1 MYGEGGAQVMRSIS
15 GFPVWALLFTGLHLS
30 FFTGSVPA
38 QSNDLGN
45 PTLGRIVSIKPK
57 EPKDNLRI
65 QQAKRVAPVNA
76 TEGMLVRRGYVLIL
90 NPKAR
95 AFIVCGDGKKRELK
109 PGKNGCPCTQP
120 CTPEVCGIRY
130 GGSTLS
136 VTRGSDAETGAF
148 PIVVS
153 PRKTLLRN
161 LRPTIRW
168 LPVSGATQNTTYQVT
183 LYGDNP
189 KPLWSRDVVSEPRL
203 AYPEKEPPL
212 IPGETYKVV
221 VTSGGK
227 SSRQDPLPG
236 LGFTALTAEQ
246 ARSLALEE
254 AQRKQLEL
262 PETQTR
268 LLVANLYAAR
278 EMYAEAIEQLEEL
291 SKTFKEPEVLLLLGD
306 LFATIGLSREA
317 KKRYAEAL
325 GLTAAVDF
333 AGLGQ
338 ARKSLAQVCENL
350 GDFKMAIEHLRE
362 AKKAYRR
369 LRNRSMVRAL
379 FTQEQR
385 LKKIAGN
392 G

>member
-1 MYGEGGAQVMRSIS
+1 MRIFS
-15 GFPVWALLFTGLHLS
+15 GSPVWALLFAGLHLS
-30 FFTGSVPA
+30 LFAGSVPA
-38 QSNDLGN
+38 QSNDPGN
-45 PTLGRIVSIKPK
+45 PTLGRIVSIDPK

-65 QQAKRVAPVNA
+65 QQAKGVAPVNA
-76 TEGMLVRRGYVLIL
+76 TEGMLVRRGYVLML
-90 NPKAR
+90 DPKAR
-95 AFIVCGDGKKRELK
+95 AFIVCGDGRKRELK

-136 VTRGSDAETGAF
+136 ATRGSDTETGAF
-148 PIVVS
+148 PIVIS
-153 PRKTLLRN
+153 PRKTMLRN
-161 LRPTIRW
+161 LQPTIRW
-168 LPVSGATQNTTYQVT
+168 LPVAGATENPTYRVT
-183 LYGDNP
+183 LYGDNL
-189 KPLWSRDVVSEPRL
+189 KPIWSRDVVSEPRL

-212 IPGETYKVV
+212 MPGNTYKVV
-221 VTSGGK
+221 ITWEGT

-236 LGFTALTAEQ
+236 LGFTTLTAEQ

-291 SKTFKEPEVLLLLGD
+291 YKTFKEPELLLLLGD
-306 LFATIGLSREA
+306 LYATIGLSREA
-317 KKRYAEAL
+317 EKRYAEAL
-325 GLTAAVDF
+325 RLTAAADF

-350 GDFKMAIEHLRE
+350 GDFEQAIGHLRE
-362 AKKAYRR
+362 ATKAYRR
-369 LRNRSMVRAL
+369 LRNRAMVRAL

-385 LKKIAGN
+385 LKKIVGN
-392 G
+392 R